1 MESGVTG
8 FVVALAGGVA
18 IAAANACIS
27 RAAYFQNE
35 SRLTACFL
43 VRQLLNVGYLV
54 ALYFLSDIL
63 PWDAVP
69 LLLGG
74 ALGLTLPSFYFVRRM
89 VARNDAEETTSAQNE
104 QEPMGR

>member
-8 FVVALAGGVA
+8 FVVALLGGVA
-18 IAAANACIS
+18 IAVVNARIS
-27 RAAYFQNE
+27 QAAYFRNT
-35 SRLTACFL
+35 SRLSLCFL
-43 VRQLLNVGYLV
+43 ARQLLNVGYLV

-63 PWDAVP
+63 PWDAVT

-89 VARNDAEETTSAQNE
+89 VARNDAEGTAAAQNE